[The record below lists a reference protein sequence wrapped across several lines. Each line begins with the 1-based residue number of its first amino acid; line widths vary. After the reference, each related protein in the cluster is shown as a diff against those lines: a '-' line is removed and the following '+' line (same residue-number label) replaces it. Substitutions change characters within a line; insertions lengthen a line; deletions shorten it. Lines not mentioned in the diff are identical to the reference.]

1 MRWGI
6 GQRRTEVRRRV
17 VVRVSRGVRCIGG
30 GRGAYMVRWGEGAVD
45 GKSRG
50 RWLMWGSLFYNIVVF
65 IVCGSVCGSVCG
77 GVCIRC
83 VVCGANILLNGSFD
97 EVVRFQK

>member
-1 MRWGI
+1 MGNRAEEDG
-6 GQRRTEVRRRV
+6 GEEE
-17 VVRVSRGVRCIGG
+17 GG
-30 GRGAYMVRWGEGAVD
+30 GEGVEGGEVHWGRGGCIYGEVGGRERWTGAVD

-50 RWLMWGSLFYNIVVF
+50 RWLMWGLLFYNIVVF
-65 IVCGSVCGSVCG
+65 LVCGSVCG

-83 VVCGANILLNGSFD
+83 VVCGAIILLNGSFD